1 MLQGRPQGTDNLK
14 TGEPMRPQAYIL
26 IVLMLPLIIGYQNCS
41 SGALFGASSSGAT
54 AESGN
59 GTGYEGKI
67 TYYRHYDS
75 SNPCSMVGGERLPN
89 DVLYAKSPRE
99 IYLTRKDCA
108 DIQPVLLSTI
118 TVTDAEHVSFE
129 GKAFARFEPSAMAV
143 AKSLCPAGRTE
154 IAGAQRSNL
163 LLDATNLTSS
173 NWGANF
179 PEIRAALTGSFVGQ
193 PNFEIA
199 RTNASPLDYQR
210 LSQSTVLQ
218 PNTLYAYS
226 LMARPGTSSSLRFN
240 AFGSGVDLVSVW
252 NLSTGAST
260 YVGPGGLS
268 DVSATS
274 RALPEGGYFLTVYF
288 RTNATMSLDIGTSSD
303 TLNQGDSIN
312 VSSPQLESVD
322 AFCAP

>member
-1 MLQGRPQGTDNLK
+1 
-14 TGEPMRPQAYIL
+14 MRPQAYIL
-26 IVLMLPLIIGYQNCS
+26 IALMLPLIIGYQNCG

-75 SNPCSMVGGERLPN
+75 ANPCSNVGGEALPN
-89 DVLYAKSPRE
+89 NVIYARGAQE

-108 DIQPVLLSTI
+108 DISPVRLNAVTI
-118 TVTDAEHVSFE
+118 TDAEHVSYE
-129 GKAFARFEPSAMAV
+129 GIAFTRFEPSAMAV
-143 AKSLCPAGRTE
+143 AKSTCPAGRAE
-154 IAGAQRSNL
+154 ISGASRSNL

-173 NWGANF
+173 NWGATF
-179 PEIRAALTGSFVGQ
+179 PEIRSALTGSFVGQ
-193 PNFEIA
+193 PNFEIT
-199 RTNASPLDYQR
+199 RITSSGNNWER
-210 LSQSTVLQ
+210 LAQTSVLQ

-240 AFGSGVDLVSVW
+240 AFGSGVDMVSVW

-260 YVGPGGLS
+260 YVGASSLG

-274 RALPEGGYFLTVYF
+274 RALPEGGYLLTVYF
-288 RTNATMSLDIGTSSD
+288 RTNATTSLDIGVSSD
-303 TLNQGDSIN
+303 TLAQGDSVN
-312 VSSPQLESVD
+312 VSSPQLEPVD